1 VSLSGFEDGYN
12 VLMSWL
18 SYMKVVSPVTLVK
31 PSVAEV
37 SGEVYA
43 EKPQYSEHRDHLEL
57 TLERMTRKSMYVL
70 RLLCEGGNRS
80 SMMTSHVSQMELARK
95 LHVTRQALSVHLK
108 RLSESSLVQVG
119 RGFVNVTEDGLRAA
133 GYHRNPAILIVRF
146 APQKQLEAIEKMR
159 KIPSVEAFR
168 VAVDAD
174 FAIFTEQED
183 LDRTL
188 GQLYTIE
195 GIADVKTL
203 IATEVLKRLNY

>member
-1 VSLSGFEDGYN
+1 
-12 VLMSWL
+12 
-18 SYMKVVSPVTLVK
+18 MKLVSPLTLVK

-37 SGEVYA
+37 NGELYP
-43 EKPQYSEHRDHLEL
+43 EKAKYDEPQHHLEL
-57 TLERMTRKSMYVL
+57 ALERMTRKSMYIL

-80 SMMTSHVSQMELARK
+80 TMMTSHVSQMELARK

-133 GYHRNPAILIVRF
+133 GYHHNPAILIVRF
-146 APQKQLEAIEKMR
+146 TPQKQLEAAEKMR
-159 KIPSVEAFR
+159 KIPSAEAFR
-168 VAVDAD
+168 VAGDAD
-174 FAIFTEQED
+174 FAIFTEQEN

-188 GQLYTIE
+188 AHLYSIE
-195 GIADVKTL
+195 GLADVKTL